1 MSTLAGMLLMY
12 LGEEETFWALNILL
26 TEKKFAMHGLFILGF
41 PKLTRF
47 LAHHDKIL
55 TKFLPKLKRHF
66 DQCNLDSILY
76 SLKWFFVIFCE
87 RIPFSLCL
95 RVWDVYLLEG
105 ERVSTSMAFTV
116 LKLHKNK
123 LMKLKDL
130 DSIVHFLQ
138 VQLPKNFGYDDDYVI
153 KALEQCSEELRKA
166 KMDLPPPP
174 SDNEFPQRPF
184 GVFVEPTKDEKIG
197 HRKSG
202 FTEIEKEVT
211 DNVIKTQEEMA
222 AELEKESQITEIG
235 LGESNSQLN
244 TVQIPESEDGGSLN
258 LSKRSLADTSVT
270 STADL
275 SIFSGG
281 DRRPASQ
288 QHHHYEIEN
297 SLLANEK
304 LHCSSDID
312 LHNFAGVG
320 EDEENG
326 ESSPNSIAKSS
337 STIQIYQKKSE
348 TVKAEIASLPLNDA
362 RADNS
367 NNSNSND
374 TPTPTISQQDAI
386 NPDIVR
392 IYVPPADDMI
402 PDKMLLYHRDRND
415 DEISQCSNRSS
426 IVHVEYETL
435 PYDKSP
441 DHETFPNHKLSPTKS
456 NGTYPQ
462 PKSSNKMSPGA
473 STNNNNNNKNSPQ
486 QYYYYPHQPAST
498 TTTTATMN
506 SQSSSSRRGSM
517 SRKTPSPLIESDL
530 VIECDHMRIR
540 KSQENVNDIDQQ
552 QQQQNSLNYSINGST
567 TSSNNKYII
576 NNIIGSPIKRLT
588 SFEELA
594 KKSESNS
601 LLYIHETISDNNK
614 YPASSSK
621 PKSDYNICY
630 NYKNLDNPNE
640 DLDYSSIKHQLL
652 IKKSTSHSNNFRRN
666 ERSKHSSSENSPFDY
681 DILKDK
687 KKDNR
692 FLYDDA
698 GRLIENNNDNSIKSY
713 DRFFNSD
720 DEIDDEYDSR
730 PNHRVNKKSSS
741 NNHKYR
747 VPPHVSGT
755 EADEDDEKSPP
766 NKSIS
771 NTPMSECIPLLSCDA
786 EQTVIYQSPIPP
798 IPIMPPNSN
807 TSSLNKQQANRSK
820 IPLRVGNSNSNNN
833 SPIRKNSSISS
844 PDSDRSD
851 GYQTSIN
858 RYDNR
863 IAQSMAYQ
871 SSPTSSTSSNYRSAI
886 GTPTTNTSSSTQRS
900 DNKIRIKIKQN
911 I

>member
-1 MSTLAGMLLMY
+1 MLNS
-12 LGEEETFWALNILL
+12 FILL
-26 TEKKFAMHGLFILGF
+26 HLNKNRLNF
-41 PKLTRF
+41 
-47 LAHHDKIL
+47 
-55 TKFLPKLKRHF
+55 
-66 DQCNLDSILY
+66 S
-76 SLKWFFVIFCE
+76 FFSF
-87 RIPFSLCL
+87 
-95 RVWDVYLLEG
+95 
-105 ERVSTSMAFTV
+105 
-116 LKLHKNK
+116 
-123 LMKLKDL
+123 
-130 DSIVHFLQ
+130 
-138 VQLPKNFGYDDDYVI
+138 
-153 KALEQCSEELRKA
+153 
-166 KMDLPPPP
+166 
-174 SDNEFPQRPF
+174 
-184 GVFVEPTKDEKIG
+184 
-197 HRKSG
+197 
-202 FTEIEKEVT
+202 
-211 DNVIKTQEEMA
+211 
-222 AELEKESQITEIG
+222 
-235 LGESNSQLN
+235 
-244 TVQIPESEDGGSLN
+244 
-258 LSKRSLADTSVT
+258 
-270 STADL
+270 
-275 SIFSGG
+275 IFS
-281 DRRPASQ
+281 
-288 QHHHYEIEN
+288 
-297 SLLANEK
+297 
-304 LHCSSDID
+304 
-312 LHNFAGVG
+312 
-320 EDEENG
+320 
-326 ESSPNSIAKSS
+326 SIAKSS
-337 STIQIYQKKSE
+337 STIQIYQRSE

-441 DHETFPNHKLSPTKS
+441 DHQTSPNLKLSPTKS
-456 NGTYPQ
+456 NGTYQP
-462 PKSSNKMSPGA
+462 PKSNNKMSPGA
-473 STNNNNNNKNSPQ
+473 TNNNNNNNNKNSPQ
-486 QYYYYPHQPAST
+486 QYYYYPHQPAS
-498 TTTTATMN
+498 TATMN

-530 VIECDHMRIR
+530 VIECDHMRFR
-540 KSQENVNDIDQQ
+540 KSQENINDIDQQ
-552 QQQQNSLNYSINGST
+552 PNSLNYSVNGST

-601 LLYIHETISDNNK
+601 LLYIHETISDNNNYRNN
-614 YPASSSK
+614 YPPSNSK

-640 DLDYSSIKHQLL
+640 DLDYSSMKHQML

-681 DILKDK
+681 DVLKEK
-687 KKDNR
+687 RKDNR
-692 FLYDDA
+692 FMYDDESS
-698 GRLIENNNDNSIKSY
+698 GRQLENNDNSIKSY

-741 NNHKYR
+741 SSHTHHKYR
-747 VPPHVSGT
+747 VPHHVSGT
-755 EADEDDEKSPP
+755 EADEDDENSSNSPP
-766 NKSIS
+766 NKSIL
-771 NTPMSECIPLLSCDA
+771 NTPMNECIPLLSCDA

-798 IPIMPPNSN
+798 IPIMPPTSSITSN
-807 TSSLNKQQANRSK
+807 TSSLTKQQPNRSK
-820 IPLRVGNSNSNNN
+820 IPLRVGNHNNNNN
-833 SPIRKNSSISS
+833 SSNNSPLHKNSSISS

-871 SSPTSSTSSNYRSAI
+871 SSPTPSSTSSNYRSAI

-911 I
+911 H

>member
-1 MSTLAGMLLMY
+1 
-12 LGEEETFWALNILL
+12 
-26 TEKKFAMHGLFILGF
+26 
-41 PKLTRF
+41 
-47 LAHHDKIL
+47 
-55 TKFLPKLKRHF
+55 
-66 DQCNLDSILY
+66 
-76 SLKWFFVIFCE
+76 
-87 RIPFSLCL
+87 
-95 RVWDVYLLEG
+95 
-105 ERVSTSMAFTV
+105 
-116 LKLHKNK
+116 
-123 LMKLKDL
+123 
-130 DSIVHFLQ
+130 
-138 VQLPKNFGYDDDYVI
+138 
-153 KALEQCSEELRKA
+153 
-166 KMDLPPPP
+166 
-174 SDNEFPQRPF
+174 
-184 GVFVEPTKDEKIG
+184 
-197 HRKSG
+197 
-202 FTEIEKEVT
+202 
-211 DNVIKTQEEMA
+211 MA

>member
-1 MSTLAGMLLMY
+1 M
-12 LGEEETFWALNILL
+12 
-26 TEKKFAMHGLFILGF
+26 
-41 PKLTRF
+41 
-47 LAHHDKIL
+47 
-55 TKFLPKLKRHF
+55 
-66 DQCNLDSILY
+66 
-76 SLKWFFVIFCE
+76 
-87 RIPFSLCL
+87 
-95 RVWDVYLLEG
+95 
-105 ERVSTSMAFTV
+105 
-116 LKLHKNK
+116 
-123 LMKLKDL
+123 
-130 DSIVHFLQ
+130 
-138 VQLPKNFGYDDDYVI
+138 
-153 KALEQCSEELRKA
+153 
-166 KMDLPPPP
+166 
-174 SDNEFPQRPF
+174 
-184 GVFVEPTKDEKIG
+184 
-197 HRKSG
+197 
-202 FTEIEKEVT
+202 
-211 DNVIKTQEEMA
+211 
-222 AELEKESQITEIG
+222 
-235 LGESNSQLN
+235 
-244 TVQIPESEDGGSLN
+244 
-258 LSKRSLADTSVT
+258 
-270 STADL
+270 
-275 SIFSGG
+275 
-281 DRRPASQ
+281 
-288 QHHHYEIEN
+288 
-297 SLLANEK
+297 
-304 LHCSSDID
+304 
-312 LHNFAGVG
+312 
-320 EDEENG
+320 
-326 ESSPNSIAKSS
+326 
-337 STIQIYQKKSE
+337 
-348 TVKAEIASLPLNDA
+348 KAEIASLPLTDA

-367 NNSNSND
+367 NNSNNSND

-441 DHETFPNHKLSPTKS
+441 EHQQKSSPTKS
-456 NGTYPQ
+456 NGTTYSQ
-462 PKSSNKMSPGA
+462 PKSNNKMSP
-473 STNNNNNNKNSPQ
+473 TTKNSPQ

-498 TTTTATMN
+498 TATMT

-530 VIECDHMRIR
+530 VIECDHMRLR
-540 KSQENVNDIDQQ
+540 KSQENVNDVDQQ
-552 QQQQNSLNYSINGST
+552 QQQSNSLNYSINGST
-567 TSSNNKYII
+567 TSSNNNKYII

-601 LLYIHETISDNNK
+601 LLYIHETICDNNNK
-614 YPASSSK
+614 YSTSSSNK

-630 NYKNLDNPNE
+630 NYKNLDNPND
-640 DLDYSSIKHQLL
+640 DLDYTSIKHQLM

-681 DILKDK
+681 DILKEK
-687 KKDNR
+687 RKENR
-692 FLYDDA
+692 FMYDDESN
-698 GRLIENNNDNSIKSY
+698 GRQLENNDNSIKSY

-720 DEIDDEYDSR
+720 DEIDDDYDMR

-747 VPPHVSGT
+747 VPHHVSGT
-755 EADEDDEKSPP
+755 EADEDDENSSNSPP

-771 NTPMSECIPLLSCDA
+771 NTPMNECIPLLSCDA

-798 IPIMPPNSN
+798 IPIMPPSSN
-807 TSSLNKQQANRSK
+807 TSSLTKQQPYRSK

-871 SSPTSSTSSNYRSAI
+871 SSPTPSSTSSNYRSAI

-911 I
+911 N